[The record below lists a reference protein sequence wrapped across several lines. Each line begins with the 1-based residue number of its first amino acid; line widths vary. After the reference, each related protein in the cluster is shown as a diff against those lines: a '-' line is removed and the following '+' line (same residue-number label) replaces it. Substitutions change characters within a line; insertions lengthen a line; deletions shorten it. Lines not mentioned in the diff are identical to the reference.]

1 MNIELVVVQPF
12 AGRARGEVITD
23 PAEIE
28 RVMASNAAHVVARR
42 APAPAAPAPAAPA
55 PGEGN

>member
-23 PAEIE
+23 PAAIE

-42 APAPAAPAPAAPA
+42 APAPAAPASV
-55 PGEGN
+55 EGN